1 MSFNWFDV
9 VLIIII
15 ALAVIIGVIKGL
27 IRQIIGI
34 AAVVV
39 GFILAMTYFGLA
51 AEFLSQYIK
60 NNMFSQLLG
69 FLAIFFGFVIAG
81 GILSWLLSK
90 LMKGPFKFV
99 NHSLGAALGFIK
111 GILICGVIVLALM
124 MFPVNQNHLYS
135 SELAPY
141 CARMTRVVYRMIPED
156 VKTQFNDTYDK
167 IVKGKR
173 EQE

>member
-15 ALAVIIGVIKGL
+15 AIAVIIGVIKGL
-27 IRQIIGI
+27 VRQIIGI

-39 GFILAMTYFGLA
+39 GFILAMTYFDHA

-60 NNMFSQLLG
+60 NNMFSRLLG
-69 FLAIFFGFVIAG
+69 FLAIFFVVIIAG

-90 LMKGPFKFV
+90 LMKGPLKFV
-99 NHSLGAALGFIK
+99 NHVLGAALGLIE
-111 GILICGVIVLALM
+111 GILICGVIVLAQM
-124 MFPVNQNHLYS
+124 MFPVNQDHLYG

-167 IVKGKR
+167 IVKGKG
-173 EQE
+173 EEE

>member
-15 ALAVIIGVIKGL
+15 AIAVIIGIIKGL
-27 IRQIIGI
+27 VRQIIGI

-39 GFILAMTYFGLA
+39 GLILAMNYFDYV

-60 NNMFSQLLG
+60 NNMFSRFLG
-69 FLAIFFGFVIAG
+69 FLAIFFGTVIAG

-90 LMKGPFKFV
+90 LMKGPLILV
-99 NHSLGAALGFIK
+99 NRVLGAALGLIE
-111 GILICGVIVLALM
+111 GILICGVIVLAQM
-124 MFPVNQNHLYS
+124 MFPVNQDHLYG

-141 CARMTRVVYRMIPED
+141 CARMTRVVYSMIPED

-167 IVKGKR
+167 IVKGKK
-173 EQE
+173 E